1 MGTTMNCEWHGEGER
16 CTNTSVEGRSYCEH
30 HLWQVYQKGTQL
42 GKRRRDQRVA
52 NDVFMWQSLLHEAV
66 EELENEGFL

>member
-1 MGTTMNCEWHGEGER
+1 MAKCEWIGAGEG
-16 CTNTSVEGRSYCEH
+16 CSHNAVDGRSYCET

-42 GKRRRDQRVA
+42 GKRKKDIRTA
-52 NDVFMWQSLLHEAV
+52 NNVWLIEQLMNEAI